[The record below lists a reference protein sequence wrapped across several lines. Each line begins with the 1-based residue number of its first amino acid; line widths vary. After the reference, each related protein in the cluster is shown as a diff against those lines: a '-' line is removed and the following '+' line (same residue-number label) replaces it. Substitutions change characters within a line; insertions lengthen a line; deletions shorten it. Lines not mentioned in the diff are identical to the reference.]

1 MDIGSLISHPKPKG
15 SSFTIKSPLPSQ
27 WGRQSNASSYGTGV
41 FHGLGLLADVA
52 MSTDGLSKSPSESSV
67 SVDSFSVSS
76 SSIEKKADES
86 DYDDPNVKPK
96 RKRANAM
103 QVEVLKKTFQQSPFP
118 STDVRRKLAKQ
129 LGMTAR
135 SVQIWFQ
142 NQRQLAR
149 NLVPLHSDGQ

>member
-15 SSFTIKSPLPSQ
+15 PSFTIKSPLTTQ
-27 WGRQSNASSYGTGV
+27 WGGQPNISNYGAGT
-41 FHGLGLLADVA
+41 FHELGLLADVA
-52 MSTDGLSKSPSESSV
+52 TSTDGLIKSPSESSV
-67 SVDSFSVSS
+67 SIDSFSVSS
-76 SSIEKKADES
+76 ISMGKKADES

-96 RKRANAM
+96 RKRANAT
-103 QVEVLKKTFQQSPFP
+103 QVEILKKTFQQSPFP

-149 NLVPLHSDGQ
+149 NLVPLHSDSQ